1 MIAYGTFR
9 KFDEPNKPG
18 RFTIPNPLAFRVQGF
33 RVSSFQFHHIHLL
46 LQVLPDFSEIFVS
59 QAAFSGLEE
68 LLRIYK

>member
-1 MIAYGTFR
+1 MHVARFG
-9 KFDEPNKPG
+9 PG
-18 RFTIPNPLAFRVQGF
+18 RSIISTSLGF
-33 RVSSFQFHHIHLL
+33 RVRGFRFSRFRFHHIRLF